1 MGVMEVQKFGA
12 HAPNPIVILPV
23 ERARVDGPLVQFVP
37 VRRYRSP
44 DSSQLRLAAADGLRF
59 ADMRR
64 MYYDKRPLMNEGTP
78 AKPTGASG
86 EMLWG
91 FWYPALRSDHVRGR
105 HLARTML
112 LEVPLLFGRDAAGK
126 PFALRDICPH
136 RAYPLSFGEFDGE
149 SVECA
154 YHGWKFDAHTGQC
167 RHIPSLT
174 ADSKLKCERISAGS
188 FPCAE
193 HDGYVWAF
201 MTNPEGRALAANYA
215 VPPVPELPTFSQ
227 HYKIAHLAADLPCN
241 VDHGIIGLMDPA
253 HGPFVHQ
260 AWWWRTRRSIRD
272 KAKQFE
278 PIPNGFRMS
287 AHAPSANSAPYKI
300 LKLITG
306 EPATTMIDFVL
317 PNQRFEQIRAGKY
330 WLSSRTTV
338 TPIRHDLCRLDF
350 VAAWNI
356 LPWFPI
362 VSFII
367 RVLGPRFIRQDTTVI
382 EKQGLGLKYEDRMM
396 LVDDADRQARWYFE
410 LKAAHLESQRTGQ
423 PMHHPVAGPVT
434 LRWRS

>member
-1 MGVMEVQKFGA
+1 
-12 HAPNPIVILPV
+12 
-23 ERARVDGPLVQFVP
+23 
-37 VRRYRSP
+37 
-44 DSSQLRLAAADGLRF
+44 
-59 ADMRR
+59 
-64 MYYDKRPLMNEGTP
+64 MNEVIVRKPAGTP
-78 AKPTGASG
+78 G
-86 EMLWG
+86 ELLWG
-91 FWYPALRSDHVRGR
+91 FWYPALRSTEVRGR
-105 HLARTML
+105 RLARATL
-112 LEVPLLFGRDAAGK
+112 LEVPLVIGRDAAGK

-136 RAYPLSFGEFDGE
+136 RAFPLSFGQFDGV

-154 YHGWKFDAHTGQC
+154 YHGWQFDAHTGQC
-167 RHIPSLT
+167 RQIPSLT
-174 ADSKLKCERISAGS
+174 ADAKLKCERIHAGS

-193 HDGYVWAF
+193 RDGYIWSF
-201 MTNPEGRALAANYA
+201 MTNAEGRSAGGNE
-215 VPPVPELPTFSQ
+215 PPPPPAPELPTFTP
-227 HYKIAHLAADLPCN
+227 HYKIAHLSADLPCS

-260 AWWWRTRRSIRD
+260 AWWWRSRRSIRD

-287 AHAPSANSAPYKI
+287 PHAPSANSAPYKL
-300 LKLITG
+300 LKFITG
-306 EPATTMIDFVL
+306 EPATTTIDFVL

-338 TPIRHDLCRLDF
+338 TPVGRELCRLDF

-356 LPWFPI
+356 VPWLPI

-367 RVLGPRFIRQDTTVI
+367 HVLGPRFIRQDTEVI
-382 EKQGLGLKYEDRMM
+382 EKQSLGLKHEDRMM
-396 LVDDADRQARWYFE
+396 LVDDADRPARWYFE

-423 PMHHPVAGPVT
+423 AMRHPVAGPIT

>member
-1 MGVMEVQKFGA
+1 
-12 HAPNPIVILPV
+12 
-23 ERARVDGPLVQFVP
+23 
-37 VRRYRSP
+37 
-44 DSSQLRLAAADGLRF
+44 
-59 ADMRR
+59 
-64 MYYDKRPLMNEGTP
+64 MYYDKRPPMSDNTP
-78 AKPTGASG
+78 LKSSDPTSD
-86 EMLWG
+86 MLWG
-91 FWYPALRSDHVRGR
+91 FWYPALRSDQLRGHKLER
-105 HLARTML
+105 AML
-112 LEVPLLFGRDAAGK
+112 LEVPLVLGRDSAGK
-126 PFALRDICPH
+126 PFALRDVCPH
-136 RAYPLSFGEFDGE
+136 RAFPLSFGRFDGA

-154 YHGWKFDAHTGQC
+154 YHGWQFDAHTGQC

-174 ADSKLKCERISAGS
+174 SDSKLKCDRIYAGS
-188 FPCAE
+188 FPCE
-193 HDGYVWAF
+193 ERDGYIWAF
-201 MTNPEGRALAANYA
+201 MANPEGRAITEAEQGRAGDRRAKAPEGTEGVSAGFPRLRSGQ
-215 VPPVPELPTFSQ
+215 VPPHASTIPPAPELPTFSE
-227 HYKIAHLAADLPCN
+227 HYKTARLTADLPCS

-260 AWWWRTRRSIRD
+260 AWWWRSRRSIRE

-287 AHAPSANSAPYKI
+287 AHAPSANSAPYKL

-306 EPATTMIDFVL
+306 EPATTTIDFVL

-338 TPIRHDLCRLDF
+338 TPVRRDLCRLDF

-367 RVLGPRFIRQDTTVI
+367 HVLGPRFIRQDTEVI
-382 EKQGLGLKYEDRMM
+382 EKQALGLKYEDRMM

-410 LKAAHLESQRTGQ
+410 LKSAHLESQRTGA
-423 PMHHPVAGPVT
+423 PMKHPVAGPVT

>member
-1 MGVMEVQKFGA
+1 
-12 HAPNPIVILPV
+12 
-23 ERARVDGPLVQFVP
+23 
-37 VRRYRSP
+37 
-44 DSSQLRLAAADGLRF
+44 
-59 ADMRR
+59 
-64 MYYDKRPLMNEGTP
+64 MYYDSRPLMNEGTP
-78 AKPTGASG
+78 AKPADGSG

-91 FWYPALRSDHVRGR
+91 FWYPALPSNRVRGR
-105 HLARTML
+105 ELQRATL
-112 LEVPLLFGRDAAGK
+112 LEVPLVVGRDAARK

-136 RAYPLSFGEFDGE
+136 RAFPLSYGQFDGA

-154 YHGWKFDAHTGQC
+154 YHGWQFDAHTGQC

-174 ADSKLKCERISAGS
+174 ADAKLKCERIYAGS
-188 FPCAE
+188 FPCQE
-193 HDGYVWAF
+193 RDGYIWAF
-201 MTNPEGRALAANYA
+201 MANAEGRALGPSD
-215 VPPVPELPTFSQ
+215 VLPPVPELPTFGPRYS
-227 HYKIAHLAADLPCN
+227 IAHLAADLPCS

-260 AWWWRTRRSIRD
+260 AWWWRSRRSIRD
-272 KAKQFE
+272 KVKQFE

-287 AHAPSANSAPYKI
+287 PHAPSANSAPYKI

-306 EPATTMIDFVL
+306 EPATTTIDFVL
-317 PNQRFEQIRAGKY
+317 PNQRFEQVRAGRY

-338 TPIRHDLCRLDF
+338 TPIRGDLCRLDF

-362 VSFII
+362 VSLII
-367 RVLGPRFIRQDTTVI
+367 HVLGPRFIRQDSEVI
-382 EKQGLGLKYEDRMM
+382 EKQSLGLAHENRMM

-410 LKAAHLESQRTGQ
+410 LKASYLESQRTGQ
-423 PMHHPVAGPVT
+423 PMCHPLAGPVT